1 MAGMPTRKSERCN
14 RTICL
19 PIDEPFYGEVMSDV
33 TLFRKWLAGQHELDP
48 ELDPELFPELFPDIF
63 ADSFSMKDRRSS
75 ARLGIQIRRVTLRDG
90 SGWSVRSSFSLPGMV
105 ARTEDVEHALF
116 LRKFAV
122 PFWTLA
128 HVF

>member
-1 MAGMPTRKSERCN
+1 MAGMPTPKPECCN

-19 PIDEPFYGEVMSDV
+19 PIDESLCGEVMSDM

-48 ELDPELFPELFPDIF
+48 ELFPDIF
-63 ADSFSMKDRRSS
+63 ADSFFMKDRRTS
-75 ARLGIQIRRVTLRDG
+75 ARLGIQIRCVTLRDG
-90 SGWSVRSSFSLPGMV
+90 SDWSARSSFALPGMV